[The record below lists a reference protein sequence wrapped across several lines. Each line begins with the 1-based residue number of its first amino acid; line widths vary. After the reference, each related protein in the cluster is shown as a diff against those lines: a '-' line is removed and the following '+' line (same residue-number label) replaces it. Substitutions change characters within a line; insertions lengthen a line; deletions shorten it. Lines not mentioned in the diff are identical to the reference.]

1 MRLKWFDCLALICTA
16 LLIAQVNEGFTSGVI
31 TLLGRAASIE
41 PFCFNRVGLWGCP
54 CKLTWGFIKQFSKVP
69 NPAMCRQSQALELE
83 PHWISL
89 FIWIKISLD
98 TRSAK
103 SEVALMNC
111 FVLSYLQDQSP
122 KAIEILTWER
132 RSDSEKHFLQYQKV
146 KLAISFA
153 DSFIFSN
160 KGKVCTYTFKTWT
173 NPECDSFTLSN
184 KPQRKA
190 SQKFFFPCWQN
201 KDACDSVEKKKN
213 YVWSQGLII
222 TFQTWLKRG

>member
-41 PFCFNRVGLWGCP
+41 PFCLNRVGLWGRP

-103 SEVALMNC
+103 SEVALMKLLC
-111 FVLSYLQDQSP
+111 TV
-122 KAIEILTWER
+122 ILTGSKPEGYWDLDLGETFR
-132 RSDSEKHFLQYQKV
+132 ETFPPISEGQTGNQLCRQLYFFKQRKSMYIHFQ
-146 KLAISFA
+146 
-153 DSFIFSN
+153 DM
-160 KGKVCTYTFKTWT
+160 
-173 NPECDSFTLSN
+173 N
-184 KPQRKA
+184 KPRVWLIH
-190 SQKFFFPCWQN
+190 SQ
-201 KDACDSVEKKKN
+201 
-213 YVWSQGLII
+213 
-222 TFQTWLKRG
+222 

>member
-1 MRLKWFDCLALICTA
+1 MKTVLKWFDCLGPICTA

-41 PFCFNRVGLWGCP
+41 ASRLNRVGLWSCP
-54 CKLTWGFIKQFSKVP
+54 CKLTWGFIKQFSKAP
-69 NPAMCRQSQALELE
+69 NPAMCRQTQVLELE

-103 SEVALMNC
+103 SEATDNELLCAYRIKALT
-111 FVLSYLQDQSP
+111 LL
-122 KAIEILTWER
+122 
-132 RSDSEKHFLQYQKV
+132 RSWPEKHFLQYEKV

-160 KGKVCTYTFKTWT
+160 KGNVYVH
-173 NPECDSFTLSN
+173 TLSRHEQTQSMTHSLSVISH
-184 KPQRKA
+184 KGKLLK
-190 SQKFFFPCWQN
+190 SFFPPMLT
-201 KDACDSVEKKKN
+201 K
-213 YVWSQGLII
+213 
-222 TFQTWLKRG
+222 